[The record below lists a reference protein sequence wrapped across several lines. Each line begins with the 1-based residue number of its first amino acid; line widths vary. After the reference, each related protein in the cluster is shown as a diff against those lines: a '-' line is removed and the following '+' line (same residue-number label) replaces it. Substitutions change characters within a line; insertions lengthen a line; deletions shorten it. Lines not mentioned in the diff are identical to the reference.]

1 MKKFMEAVEKYLVP
15 IAAKIGANRYL
26 SALRDGFV
34 ATIAVM
40 MAGSFVVLVNNLP
53 PQLFGGWDYK
63 AALNSATGG
72 IYGAFIGQVWWGTM
86 AMTTLFVVVSISFA
100 LAKSYGED
108 DIAAPIIALCSYLS
122 MAPQTVGGNWGGIPW
137 AVTNNGAMMAGII
150 VAFVSTEMFIRLRKS
165 DKLRITMPEG
175 VPPAVGRA
183 FEKLLPGLITLLV
196 MGLIGGL
203 TLRLPGGNLSAFITA
218 TIAKPLQGAA
228 DTLGGALIIP
238 FLNQFLWFF
247 GLHGSNILTG
257 FLAPLLGPLLEQN
270 QAILNGVAEGEMA
283 VLAGQFLDAF
293 VYMGG
298 SGSTL
303 GFVIAILLTSKSTH
317 HREVAK
323 LGAAPAAF
331 NINEPI
337 IFGMPLVLNPIFAIP
352 FIFAPVILSGVAYTA
367 IKIGLVAPVIA
378 SIPWTAPAGLGG
390 FLATASFSG
399 LFLSLFNL
407 ALSIVIY
414 LPFVVIAS
422 NIEAKEAAAEKVA
435 EAEAKSI

>member
-1 MKKFMEAVEKYLVP
+1 MKNFMAWVEKFLVP
-15 IAAKIGANRYL
+15 IAAKIGGNRHL

-40 MAGSFVVLVNNLP
+40 MAGSFVTLINNLP

-63 AALNSATGG
+63 LALNNLTGG
-72 IYGAFIGQVWWGTM
+72 IYGNFIGQVWWGTM
-86 AMTTLFVVVSISFA
+86 AMTTLFVVVSISYA
-100 LAKSYGED
+100 LAKSYGEE

-122 MAPQTVGGNWGGIPW
+122 MAPQFVGENWGGIPW
-137 AVTNNGAMMAGII
+137 SVTNNGAMMAGIL
-150 VAFVSTEMFIRLRKS
+150 VAFISTEMFIKLRKS
-165 DKLRITMPEG
+165 DKLRITMPDG

-183 FEKLLPGLITLLV
+183 FEKLLPGMITLLV

-203 TLRLPGGNLSAFITA
+203 TLKLPGGNLSAFITA

-228 DTLGGALIIP
+228 DTLGGAMLIP

-270 QAILNGVAEGEMA
+270 QAIINGVAGGEMA
-283 VLAGQFLDAF
+283 VLAGPFLDAF

-303 GFVIAILLTSKSTH
+303 GFVIAILLTSKSVH
-317 HREVAK
+317 HKEVAK
-323 LGAAPAAF
+323 LGLAPAAF

-337 IFGMPLVLNPIFAIP
+337 IFGMPLVLNPVFAIP
-352 FIFAPVILSGVAYTA
+352 FIFTPVILSAVAYTA
-367 IKIGLVAPVIA
+367 IKIGLVSPVIA
-378 SIPWTAPAGLGG
+378 AIPWTAPAGLGG

-399 LFLSLFNL
+399 LLLSLFNL

-422 NIEAKEAAAEKVA
+422 NIEQKSAAAEKAA
-435 EAEAKSI
+435 EVNSI